1 MYTECGLFGTWL
13 DVVENESSQVAQSH
27 GSTFGPSVPP
37 VSGQGLL
44 VDDT

>member
-13 DVVENESSQVAQSH
+13 DVVENESSQVAQSN
-27 GSTFGPSVPP
+27 GSTVGPSVPP

-44 VDDT
+44 ADDT